1 MLMHMY
7 VKIEMNMNINVCV
20 YNCVCEFICVCI
32 CFCLFICS
40 VFFLCLVNLYICII
54 VHLYSRVSIC
64 NYVQLKICHLKI
76 GIGYWCFVF
85 GIWYL
90 VFACV
95 FVIVISF
102 AFAFV
107 RVLTFG
113 FLEPV
118 LSGCF
123 SFVKLVSAEAKHF
136 CSPMKVTIALLF
148 LHCYL
153 QVSLLSCHRMSMQRT
168 GLRLYKVS
176 SVQDALC
183 AKHKTV
189 SVWKKCMCKSA

>member
-1 MLMHMY
+1 MCIIVY
-7 VKIEMNMNINVCV
+7 VNLFVFVFVFVFLFVVC
-20 YNCVCEFICVCI
+20 
-32 CFCLFICS
+32 
-40 VFFLCLVNLYICII
+40 FFLCLVNLYIRII
-54 VHLYSRVSIC
+54 VHLYSRVSIR

-90 VFACV
+90 VLGIGDLV
-95 FVIVISF
+95 FGVCMRICDCDSF
-102 AFAFV
+102 CICICTCIDFCI
-107 RVLTFG
+107 LGTSPKW
-113 FLEPV
+113 LLYLCE
-118 LSGCF
+118 
-123 SFVKLVSAEAKHF
+123 VSARAKHF

-183 AKHKTV
+183 AIH
-189 SVWKKCMCKSA
+189 KKCMCKSA

>member
-1 MLMHMY
+1 MPFENWYWVL
-7 VKIEMNMNINVCV
+7 V
-20 YNCVCEFICVCI
+20 F
-32 CFCLFICS
+32 CFWYL
-40 VFFLCLVNLYICII
+40 VFGTG
-54 VHLYSRVSIC
+54 HW
-64 NYVQLKICHLKI
+64 
-76 GIGYWCFVF
+76 GF

-107 RVLTFG
+107 RVLTFA

-123 SFVKLVSAEAKHF
+123 SFVKLVSARATHF
-136 CSPMKVTIALLF
+136 CPPMKVTIALLF

-153 QVSLLSCHRMSMQRT
+153 QVSLLSRHRMSMQRT

-189 SVWKKCMCKSA
+189 SV